1 MKNIVIGIIVIIV
14 IILVII
20 LVGNNKVEENKESV
34 SEDQITVD
42 HDGDD
47 AMTEGVKE
55 FSLDSFVEFVD
66 EAPEPQFSVKE
77 ITVKKDDTIKIAVNV
92 TSGIHSFKIDEFG
105 VFANTPTG
113 EITMVEFVADKA
125 GEYIYY
131 CNQPGHRE
139 LGHWGTITVIEN

>member
-20 LVGNNKVEENKESV
+20 LVGNNKVEEKKESV
-34 SEDQITVD
+34 SEDQIVTD
-42 HDGDD
+42 HNEKG
-47 AMTEGVKE
+47 TIKE

-77 ITVKKDDTIKIAVNV
+77 ITVNKGDTVKIAVNV
-92 TSGIHSFKIDEFG
+92 TAGTHSFKIDEFG

-125 GEYIYY
+125 GKYIYY

-139 LGHWGTITVIEN
+139 LGHWGTITVTEN

>member
-42 HDGDD
+42 HDEDD

-77 ITVKKDDTIKIAVNV
+77 ITVKKGDTVKIMVNV
-92 TSGIHSFKIDEFG
+92 TAGKHDFKIDEFN
-105 VFANTPTG
+105 VFVDTKTNETTL
-113 EITMVEFVADKA
+113 VEFVASEA

-139 LGHWGTITVIEN
+139 LGHWGTITVTEN